1 MRIDSIKNGIVIDH
15 IAAGKAMEVYE
26 ALELGKLNCQVAII
40 MNCRSNKMGKKDII
54 KIDNDF
60 DVDLDV
66 LGYIDPNITVSIIK
80 EGVTVEK
87 KKLQLPEKIIN
98 VVKCKNPRCI
108 TSVEKDLN
116 QVFYLANREKR
127 IYRCYYCDSRAE
139 KKD

>member
-15 IAAGKAMEVYE
+15 IAAGKAKEVYD
-26 ALELGKLNCQVAII
+26 ALDLGKLDYQVAII

-80 EGVTVEK
+80 NGVTVEK

-98 VVKCKNPRCI
+98 VAKCKNPRCI
-108 TSVEKDLN
+108 TSVERDLD

-127 IYRCYYCDSRAE
+127 IYRCYYCESKAE